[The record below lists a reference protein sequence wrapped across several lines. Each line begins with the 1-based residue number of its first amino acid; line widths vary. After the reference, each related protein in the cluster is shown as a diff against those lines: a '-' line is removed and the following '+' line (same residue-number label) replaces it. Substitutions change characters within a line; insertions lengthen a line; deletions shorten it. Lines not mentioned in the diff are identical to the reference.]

1 MDSELKK
8 EEKIQQDLVSFG
20 FVYFNLY
27 LCFIDWATVWLLR
40 KLKKIVKRKKKKN
53 KKRNIRNMGIFLICW
68 LLVVNVC
75 VKKGDE

>member
-27 LCFIDWATVWLLR
+27 LCFIDWATVWLLG
-40 KLKKIVKRKKKKN
+40 KLKKIVKRKKKQE
-53 KKRNIRNMGIFLICW
+53 KKHQEYGYFSN
-68 LLVVNVC
+68 LLVVSC
-75 VKKGDE
+75 